1 MSAREIITSLPKG
14 TWNGRSGTACCPAHD
29 DTNPSFVASDADEGT
44 ILLYCYA
51 GCTFE
56 EMTEALRRRGLW
68 PDRNEYSSQIGG
80 QPDLRVV
87 RDQTAQHIALPNYK
101 AFAREI
107 WEQSEPINN
116 TLGEVY
122 LRNRGISI
130 SLPSS
135 LRFHPSL
142 KHNPTGLLLP
152 TMIGAVQDKDG
163 EIVGVHRTY
172 LTEDGGSK
180 ASVSPNKMMLG
191 QCTGG
196 AVRLAEATTSIGI
209 AEGIETALSVAQ
221 MYSPMPVW
229 AALTVNNLGHMHL
242 PPDLGELFLFLDGDP
257 SDSQAASAAAQAI
270 WALQRR
276 EQNVRI
282 VRPPEGMDFNDL
294 LLDEAGDD

>member
-1 MSAREIITSLPKG
+1 MSAREIIAALSKG
-14 TWNGRSGTACCPAHD
+14 KWNGRSGTACCPAHD
-29 DTNPSFVASDADEGT
+29 DHNPSFIASDADEGT

-56 EMTEALRRRGLW
+56 EMTDALKRRGLW
-68 PDRNEYSSQIGG
+68 PDRSEYQSSSQRPHLKVVHDQSTQGTTS
-80 QPDLRVV
+80 PDY
-87 RDQTAQHIALPNYK
+87 T

-107 WEQSEPINN
+107 WEQAEPINDS
-116 TLGEVY
+116 LGEIY

-130 SLPSS
+130 SLPPS

-142 KHNPTGLLLP
+142 KHNPAGLLLP
-152 TMIGAVQDKDG
+152 AMICAVQDKDG

-172 LTEDGGSK
+172 LTEDGRSK

-196 AVRLAEATTSIGI
+196 AVRLADATTSIGI

-242 PPDLGELFLFLDGDP
+242 PPNLHELFLCLDGDP

-270 WALQRR
+270 WGLQRR
-276 EQNVRI
+276 GQNIRI
-282 VRPPEGMDFNDL
+282 MRPPEGMDFNDQL
-294 LLDEAGDD
+294 LNEVGND